1 MSEYFWSYGGD
12 STMNAFKGLR
22 NRLAYLLSEQGL
34 VRGENIRDLELPD
47 FFSVEYDDEGP
58 SICTAMVIL
67 KGQGKTNQFGK
78 PFFSGYYCHTNVQFC
93 AVSTTAFFL
102 FYRYHVMNEQFP
114 DFSIPQRWYDIV
126 MFCADCRNNVKAMSR
141 TAHARAVYDAYS
153 ALNIMHQ
160 NVTHAG
166 RQNGRQLLE
175 KAGVEK
181 VSADV
186 AGGWSTGA
194 GEGCYGNGLS
204 LPSMRAMAGFPADEK
219 VYFLP
224 RASLNPPDALLKQ
237 VFPAIDEWH
246 YRLKHGDSVE
256 HNFALEGYLHLL
268 FFSVR

>member
-1 MSEYFWSYGGD
+1 
-12 STMNAFKGLR
+12 
-22 NRLAYLLSEQGL
+22 
-34 VRGENIRDLELPD
+34 
-47 FFSVEYDDEGP
+47 
-58 SICTAMVIL
+58 
-67 KGQGKTNQFGK
+67 
-78 PFFSGYYCHTNVQFC
+78 
-93 AVSTTAFFL
+93 
-102 FYRYHVMNEQFP
+102 MNEPFP
-114 DFSIPQRWYDIV
+114 DFSTPQRWYDIV
-126 MFCADCRNNVKAMSR
+126 MFCTDCRNDVKAMSR
-141 TAHARAVYDAYS
+141 TAHAHAVYDAYS

-160 NVTHAG
+160 KVTHAG

-224 RASLNPPDALLKQ
+224 CASLNPPDALLQQ

-246 YRLKHGDSVE
+246 YRLKHGDGVE
-256 HNFALEGYLHLL
+256 HNFALEG
-268 FFSVR
+268 

>member
-1 MSEYFWSYGGD
+1 
-12 STMNAFKGLR
+12 
-22 NRLAYLLSEQGL
+22 LLSEQGL

-58 SICTAMVIL
+58 SICTAMVIR
-67 KGQGKTNQFGK
+67 KGHGKTNKFGK
-78 PFFSGYYCHTNVQFC
+78 PLFSGYYHHTNVRLC
-93 AVSTTAFFL
+93 AVSTTPFFL
-102 FYRYHVMNEQFP
+102 FYQYHVMNEPFP

-126 MFCADCRNNVKAMSR
+126 MFCTDCINNVKAMSR
-141 TAHARAVYDAYS
+141 TAHARAVCDAYS

-160 NVTHAG
+160 KVTHAG

-175 KAGVEK
+175 KDGVEK

-194 GEGCYGNGLS
+194 GEGCYDNGLS
-204 LPSMRAMAGFPADEK
+204 LPSMRTMAGFPADEK

-224 RASLNPPDALLKQ
+224 RASLNPPNALLQQ

-246 YRLKHGDSVE
+246 YRLKHGDGVE
-256 HNFALEGYLHLL
+256 HNFALEGYLHL
-268 FFSVR
+268 FFFPCGNFTGCSSTS